1 MQRGWEA
8 AAFLSELGIMGR
20 HSARRS
26 SHVKAGSAIAG
37 AAAISAT
44 ALLAGTAHA
53 DVNWD
58 AVAACESGGNW
69 AINTGNGFY
78 GGLQF
83 TLSTWRA
90 NGGVGMP
97 HNASR
102 DQQIAVARNVL
113 HTQGIGAWPVCGK
126 RAGTPVTVAAPPA
139 PATSAPAA
147 PAHAFTGQTVDYTI
161 VSGDTLST
169 IAAAHNVTGGW
180 VQLYTLNQALI
191 SNPDMIYPGQII
203 KVPA

>member
-1 MQRGWEA
+1 
-8 AAFLSELGIMGR
+8 MGR
-20 HSARRS
+20 HSARKSNTR
-26 SHVKAGSAIAG
+26 KAGAAVAG
-37 AAAISAT
+37 AAAVSAT

-83 TLSTWRA
+83 TLSTWHA

-97 HNASR
+97 QSASR
-102 DQQIAVARNVL
+102 EQQIAVANNVL
-113 HTQGIGAWPVCGK
+113 RTQGIGAWPVCGK
-126 RAGTPVTVAAPPA
+126 RAGKPVTIAAAPA
-139 PATSAPAA
+139 PAAPAPAA
-147 PAHAFTGQTVDYTI
+147 PAHAFTGPTIDYTI
-161 VSGDTLST
+161 VPGDTLST

-180 VQLYTLNQALI
+180 VQLYTMNHALI

-203 KVPA
+203 KVPQP

>member
-1 MQRGWEA
+1 MA
-8 AAFLSELGIMGR
+8 R
-20 HSARRS
+20 HRARKSNHR
-26 SHVKAGSAIAG
+26 KAGSTVAG

-69 AINTGNGFY
+69 AISTGNGFY

-97 HNASR
+97 QHASR
-102 DQQIAVARNVL
+102 EQQIAVANNVL
-113 HTQGIGAWPVCGK
+113 RTQGIGAWPVCGK
-126 RAGTPVTVAAPPA
+126 RAGTPVRVAAKPAPTAPAPVAVAPA
-139 PATSAPAA
+139 PAE
-147 PAHAFTGQTVDYTI
+147 PAHAFTGPTIDYTI
-161 VSGDTLST
+161 VPGDTLST
-169 IAAAHNVTGGW
+169 IAADHNVNGRW
-180 VQLYTLNQALI
+180 VQLYTMNHALI
-191 SNPDMIYPGQII
+191 SNPDMIYPGQVI
-203 KVPA
+203 KVPQP

>member
-1 MQRGWEA
+1 
-8 AAFLSELGIMGR
+8 MGR

-69 AINTGNGFY
+69 ATNTGNGFY

-97 HNASR
+97 QHASR
-102 DQQIAVARNVL
+102 EQQIAVANNVL

-126 RAGTPVTVAAPPA
+126 RAGTPVTIAAAPA
-139 PATSAPAA
+139 PVTLTPAA
-147 PAHAFTGQTVDYTI
+147 PAHAFAGPTIDYTI
-161 VSGDTLST
+161 VPGDTLST

-180 VQLYTLNQALI
+180 VQLYTLNHTLI

>member
-1 MQRGWEA
+1 
-8 AAFLSELGIMGR
+8 MGR
-20 HSARRS
+20 HSARKSNNR
-26 SHVKAGSAIAG
+26 KTASAVAG
-37 AAAISAT
+37 AAAVSAT

-90 NGGVGMP
+90 NGGAGMP
-97 HNASR
+97 QHASR
-102 DQQIAVARNVL
+102 EQQIAVANNVL
-113 HTQGIGAWPVCGK
+113 RTQGIGAWPVCGK
-126 RAGTPVTVAAPPA
+126 RAGSPVRIAAAPA
-139 PATSAPAA
+139 PAAPAPAA
-147 PAHAFTGQTVDYTI
+147 PAHAFTGPTLDYTI
-161 VSGDTLST
+161 VPGDTLST
-169 IAAAHNVTGGW
+169 IAAAHNVGGGW
-180 VQLYTLNQALI
+180 VQLYTMNHALI

-203 KVPA
+203 KVPQP